1 MEEGGRGCLNGRR
14 GHGPRRGSLGIPSGT
29 AGLTLLVL
37 VAACATGTGPAAPM
51 AIVDTWI
58 VSGPDS
64 IPLTVEVAATT
75 AQAEQGLMDR
85 TTLAPDAGL
94 LFLFDE
100 PRAADDAFW
109 MWRTLIP
116 LDLAALDRE
125 GRILVILPMDPCRE
139 PDPDACTPYVP
150 GVVHAGA
157 LEMNQGWFSRHGV
170 EVGDRVRLPGGG
182 G

>member
-1 MEEGGRGCLNGRR
+1 MRFLV
-14 GHGPRRGSLGIPSGT
+14 SLS
-29 AGLTLLVL
+29 ALLFL
-37 VAACATGTGPAAPM
+37 VAACATGAGPAAPM

-58 VSGPDS
+58 ISGADS

-85 TTLAPDAGL
+85 TSLAPDAGL

-100 PRAADDAFW
+100 PRGADEAFW

-125 GRILVILPMDPCRE
+125 GRILAILPMDPCRE
-139 PDPDACTPYVP
+139 RDPDDCPPYVP